1 MRRPAPASLR
11 KRNPATVARARRP
24 AAAGRP
30 APSRRRGYDAS
41 PAIATAPACP
51 KDATQQFQ
59 PFRPLGAYVN
69 GRAFLHCDQG
79 GGAVPRRGRENCGR
93 RQKRAAPAGASRRDA
108 AVKPTGPRSGSC
120 RPWTAAMRPAAGPCL
135 SQSERSFGWLRSLA
149 SASSNHSADQDRL
162 LAVNDPQKRRFIPE
176 RPCQD
181 DRTLYAG
188 DGLFCELRGHWIG
201 NAPGSEAIG

>member
-11 KRNPATVARARRP
+11 KRNPVTVARARRP

-51 KDATQQFQ
+51 KAATQQFQ

-79 GGAVPRRGRENCGR
+79 GGAVPRCGRENCQCRRKKARPGRGKRAGR
-93 RQKRAAPAGASRRDA
+93 RCETDRTSERELPAVDRSHAASGGSLSIAIGTVVWMASVVGFSLERSFR
-108 AVKPTGPRSGSC
+108 RSGSI
-120 RPWTAAMRPAAGPCL
+120 AGV
-135 SQSERSFGWLRSLA
+135 ERSAETPLHPRAPVPRRSHPVCRRRPLPRA
-149 SASSNHSADQDRL
+149 ARPLDR
-162 LAVNDPQKRRFIPE
+162 
-176 RPCQD
+176 
-181 DRTLYAG
+181 
-188 DGLFCELRGHWIG
+188 
-201 NAPGSEAIG
+201 